1 MIEIKI
7 IAQCIE
13 KYLHKTET
21 SFGPFFY
28 YPLISSVLS
37 KTLDLSQICFTVV
50 EGIFQLQGNVSAL
63 SSVFF
68 LILIL
73 FLFYLF
79 FLSNYWNQPQAYI
92 NQQYKWFSGIVL

>member
-1 MIEIKI
+1 MNTEMIEIKI

-68 LILIL
+68 L
-73 FLFYLF
+73 FLFYFYFIYF
-79 FLSNYWNQPQAYI
+79 FIKLLKPTSSLYQ
-92 NQQYKWFSGIVL
+92 STV

>member
-1 MIEIKI
+1 MNTEMIEIKI

-37 KTLDLSQICFTVV
+37 KTLDLLQICFTVV

-63 SSVFF
+63 SSVF
-68 LILIL
+68 IL
-73 FLFYLF
+73 FYFIFILF
-79 FLSNYWNQPQAYI
+79 FYQTIETNLKPISI
-92 NQQYKWFSGIVL
+92 NSISGLVA